1 MSTWKGGQH
10 LDDSPGNPRQS
21 DEAYLGTVK
30 PDVGE
35 VLPEGLLLGTVLHVP
50 TSRGEDPLG
59 GQDDHGEAVL
69 GDRFCIQLGLGGN
82 PDPDL
87 IILRP
92 DDTLHRSSG
101 VDDHSKLRHLWQEP
115 REVTSLPRCADH
127 FGLAEHLPALRRG
140 MSDRVR
146 VDPQISQVADP
157 FEGRGSEEH
166 GLVEVQNR

>member
-59 GQDDHGEAVL
+59 VARMIMARLCSATGSAFSWVWEEI
-69 GDRFCIQLGLGGN
+69 RT
-82 PDPDL
+82 P
-87 IILRP
+87 
-92 DDTLHRSSG
+92 
-101 VDDHSKLRHLWQEP
+101 
-115 REVTSLPRCADH
+115 TS
-127 FGLAEHLPALRRG
+127 
-140 MSDRVR
+140 
-146 VDPQISQVADP
+146 
-157 FEGRGSEEH
+157 
-166 GLVEVQNR
+166 